1 MSPLRI
7 SAALVLSTAVF
18 VSSAWAQSAPG
29 LGGGNYDGHTVVT
42 TAPAAGPTAVTTSS
56 TWASTIVF
64 RSFLLSAGG
73 WWTAPAVI
81 APRVVLT
88 KSRPVARR

>member
-7 SAALVLSTAVF
+7 SAALVLSTVVF
-18 VSSAWAQSAPG
+18 ASSAFGQSAPG

-56 TWASTIVF
+56 IWASAIVF
-64 RSFLLSAGG
+64 RSFVLSAGG

-81 APRVVLT
+81 APRVVPT
-88 KSRPVARR
+88 KSRLVVRR